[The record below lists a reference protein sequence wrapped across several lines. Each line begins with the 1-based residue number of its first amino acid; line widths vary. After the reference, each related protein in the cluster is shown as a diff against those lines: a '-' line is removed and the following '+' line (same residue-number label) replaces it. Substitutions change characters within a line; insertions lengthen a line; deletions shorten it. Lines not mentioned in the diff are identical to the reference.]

1 MEYLHSISYGFS
13 IAFQPIN
20 LLYCFWGVLVG
31 NLIGVLPGIGPAGTM
46 ALLLPFTA
54 GASPIAGIIM
64 LAGIFYGAMYGGSI
78 TSILVNIPGEA
89 ASVVTCLDGYQM
101 ARQGRAGPALGI
113 SAFGSFI
120 AGTLGVI
127 GLMFLAIPL
136 GKFALSFGPSEY
148 FGIMC
153 LGLILVIYMSKG
165 STIKGLIVAIFG
177 FVISQIGRDAIYSVP
192 RFTFGFR
199 ELDDGMSIVPVVMGL
214 LGVSEVLTNLE
225 QSIDVSIYKTKIK
238 NLLPDLKDWLAS
250 IGPIL
255 RGTVIGFALGVL
267 PGSGPITSSFVSYAV
282 EKKKSKH
289 PERFGNGTIEGVA
302 GPESANNSAIAGG
315 FIPLFSLGIPSNV
328 VMALLLAA
336 FMIHGMQPG
345 PLLLKDQ
352 PEVFWG
358 VVASMYLG
366 NIMLLVINI
375 PLIGM
380 WVRLLKIPYRIL
392 FPIILLLMLIGGYSL
407 NNSTFDIYV
416 MLIFGI
422 LGYLF
427 RKFDFEPT
435 PLILAFCLGTMMENN
450 FRLSLISSRG
460 SFLIFLRPIPAAAFG
475 IGLVLILSELL
486 PRIRKLRTIIPEE

>member
-1 MEYLHSISYGFS
+1 MEYLHSISHGFS

-54 GASPIAGIIM
+54 GASPVAGIIM

-136 GKFALSFGPSEY
+136 GNFALSFGPSEY

-165 STIKGLIVAIFG
+165 SAIKGLIVAVFG

-225 QSIDVSIYKTKIK
+225 QSVDVSIYKTKIK
-238 NLLPDLKDWLAS
+238 NLLPDLKDWLTS

-255 RGTVIGFALGVL
+255 RGTIIGFLLGVL
-267 PGSGPITSSFVSYAV
+267 PGGGPIISSFVSYAV

-289 PERFGNGTIEGVA
+289 PERFGNGAIEGVA
-302 GPESANNSAIAGG
+302 GPEAANNSATAGG

-345 PLLLKDQ
+345 PLLLKDH

-380 WVRLLKIPYRIL
+380 WVRLLKVPYRIL
-392 FPIILLLMLIGGYSL
+392 FPLILLLMLIGGYSL
-407 NNSTFDIYV
+407 NNSIFDIYV

-435 PLILAFCLGTMMENN
+435 PLILAFCLGTIMENN
-450 FRLSLISSRG
+450 FRLSLISSGG

-486 PRIRKLRTIIPEE
+486 PTIRKFKTKIPGK

>member
-1 MEYLHSISYGFS
+1 MI
-13 IAFQPIN
+13 
-20 LLYCFWGVLVG
+20 G

-46 ALLLPFTA
+46 ALLLPFTM
-54 GASPIAGIIM
+54 GGSPIAGVIM

-89 ASVVTCLDGYQM
+89 ATVVTCLDGYQM
-101 ARQGRAGPALGI
+101 ARQGRAGPALGVA
-113 SAFGSFI
+113 AFGSFI
-120 AGTLGVI
+120 AGTMGVI
-127 GLMFLAIPL
+127 GLMFLANPL
-136 GKFALSFGPSEY
+136 ANFALRFGPTEY

-165 STIKGLIVAIFG
+165 STIRGLITALAG
-177 FVISQIGRDAIYSVP
+177 FIISQIGRDAIYSVP

-214 LGVSEVLTNLE
+214 LGISEVLINLE
-225 QSIDVSIYKTKIK
+225 QSMDVSIYKTKIK
-238 NLLPDLKDWLAS
+238 NLLPDLRDWAAS
-250 IGPIL
+250 IGPIF
-255 RGTVIGFALGVL
+255 RGTIIGFLLGVL
-267 PGSGPITSSFVSYAV
+267 PGGGPIISSFTSYAV

-289 PERFGNGTIEGVA
+289 PERFGNGAIEGVA
-302 GPESANNSAIAGG
+302 GPEAANNSAIAGG

-345 PLLLKDQ
+345 PLLLRNH
-352 PEVFWG
+352 PEMFWG
-358 VVASMYLG
+358 TVASMYLG

-380 WVRLLKIPYRIL
+380 WVQLLKIPYRIL
-392 FPIILLLMLIGGYSL
+392 FPLILLLMLIGGYSL
-407 NNSTFDIYV
+407 NNSTFDVYV
-416 MLIFGI
+416 MLIFGM

-435 PLILAFCLGTMMENN
+435 PLILAFCLGAMMENN
-450 FRLSLISSRG
+450 FRLSLIMSGG
-460 SFLIFLRPIPAAAFG
+460 SFSIFLRPIPAAAFG
-475 IGLVLILSELL
+475 IGLVLILSEVL
-486 PRIRKLRTIIPEE
+486 PPIRKFRTKIPEE

>member
-1 MEYLHSISYGFS
+1 MDYVNSISYGFS

-20 LLYCFWGVLVG
+20 LFYCFWGVFIG

-46 ALLLPFTA
+46 ALLLPFTVGGSA
-54 GASPIAGIIM
+54 VSGVIM
-64 LAGIFYGAMYGGSI
+64 LAGIYYGAMYGGSI

-127 GLMFLAIPL
+127 GLMFLANPL
-136 GKFALSFGPSEY
+136 ANFALSFGPSEY

-165 STIKGLIVAIFG
+165 STIKGLIAAIAG
-177 FVISQIGRDAIYSVP
+177 FIISQIGRDAIYAIP

-199 ELDDGMSIVPVVMGL
+199 ELDDGMEIVPVVMGL
-214 LGVSEVLTNLE
+214 LGVSEVLINLE
-225 QSIDVSIYKTKIK
+225 QTGEVSVYKTKIK
-238 NLLPDLKDWLAS
+238 NLLPDLKDWIAS

-255 RGTVIGFALGVL
+255 RGTIIGFLLGVL
-267 PGSGPITSSFVSYAV
+267 PGGGPIISSFVSYAV
-282 EKKKSKH
+282 EKKKSKY
-289 PERFGNGTIEGVA
+289 PERFGTGAIEGVA
-302 GPESANNSAIAGG
+302 GPEAANNSATAGG

-336 FMIHGMQPG
+336 LMIHGMQPG
-345 PLLLKDQ
+345 PLLLTNH
-352 PEVFWG
+352 PEIFWG
-358 VVASMYLG
+358 TVASMYLG

-375 PLIGM
+375 PLIGI
-380 WVRLLKIPYRIL
+380 WVQLLKIPYRIL
-392 FPIILLLMLIGGYSL
+392 FPLILVLMLIGGYSL
-407 NNSTFDIYV
+407 NNSTFDVYV

-435 PLILAFCLGTMMENN
+435 PLILAFCLGAIMENN
-450 FRLSLISSRG
+450 FRLSLRMSEG
-460 SFLIFLRPIPAAAFG
+460 SFAIFLRPIPAIAFG
-475 IGLVLILSELL
+475 IGLALILSELL
-486 PRIRKLRTIIPEE
+486 PTIRKFKIKIPEK

>member
-1 MEYLHSISYGFS
+1 MDYVNSISYGFS

-20 LLYCFWGVLVG
+20 LFYCFWGVFIG

-46 ALLLPFTA
+46 ALLLPFTV
-54 GASPIAGIIM
+54 GASPVAGVIM
-64 LAGIFYGAMYGGSI
+64 LAGIYYGAMYGGSI

-127 GLMFLAIPL
+127 GLMFLANPL
-136 GKFALSFGPSEY
+136 ANFALSFGPSEY

-165 STIKGLIVAIFG
+165 STIKGLITAIGG
-177 FVISQIGRDAIYSVP
+177 FILSQVGRDAIYAMP

-199 ELDDGMSIVPVVMGL
+199 ELDDGMEIVPVVMGL
-214 LGVSEVLTNLE
+214 LGVSEVLINLE
-225 QSIDVSIYKTKIK
+225 QSGDVTVYKTKIK
-238 NLLPDLKDWLAS
+238 NLLPDLKDWIVS

-255 RGTVIGFALGVL
+255 RGTIIGFLLGVL
-267 PGSGPITSSFVSYAV
+267 PGGGPIISSFVSYAV
-282 EKKKSKH
+282 EKKKSKS
-289 PERFGNGTIEGVA
+289 PERFGTGAIEGVA
-302 GPESANNSAIAGG
+302 GPEAANNSATAGG

-336 FMIHGMQPG
+336 LMIHGMQPG
-345 PLLLKDQ
+345 PLLLKDH
-352 PEVFWG
+352 PEIFWG
-358 VVASMYLG
+358 TVASMYLG

-375 PLIGM
+375 PLIGI
-380 WVRLLKIPYRIL
+380 WVQLLKIPYRIL
-392 FPIILLLMLIGGYSL
+392 FPLILVLMLIGGYSL
-407 NNSTFDIYV
+407 NNSTFDVYL

-435 PLILAFCLGTMMENN
+435 PLILAFCLGGIMENN
-450 FRLSLISSRG
+450 FRLSLRMSEG
-460 SFLIFLRPIPAAAFG
+460 SFAIFLRPIPAIAFG
-475 IGLVLILSELL
+475 IGLALILSELL
-486 PRIRKLRTIIPEE
+486 PTIRKFKTKIPEE

>member
-1 MEYLHSISYGFS
+1 
-13 IAFQPIN
+13 
-20 LLYCFWGVLVG
+20 
-31 NLIGVLPGIGPAGTM
+31 
-46 ALLLPFTA
+46 
-54 GASPIAGIIM
+54 
-64 LAGIFYGAMYGGSI
+64 
-78 TSILVNIPGEA
+78 
-89 ASVVTCLDGYQM
+89 
-101 ARQGRAGPALGI
+101 
-113 SAFGSFI
+113 
-120 AGTLGVI
+120 
-127 GLMFLAIPL
+127 
-136 GKFALSFGPSEY
+136 
-148 FGIMC
+148 
-153 LGLILVIYMSKG
+153 MSKG

-192 RFTFGFR
+192 RFTFGLR

-450 FRLSLISSRG
+450 FRLSLISSGG

>member
-1 MEYLHSISYGFS
+1 
-13 IAFQPIN
+13 
-20 LLYCFWGVLVG
+20 
-31 NLIGVLPGIGPAGTM
+31 
-46 ALLLPFTA
+46 
-54 GASPIAGIIM
+54 
-64 LAGIFYGAMYGGSI
+64 
-78 TSILVNIPGEA
+78 
-89 ASVVTCLDGYQM
+89 
-101 ARQGRAGPALGI
+101 
-113 SAFGSFI
+113 
-120 AGTLGVI
+120 
-127 GLMFLAIPL
+127 
-136 GKFALSFGPSEY
+136 
-148 FGIMC
+148 
-153 LGLILVIYMSKG
+153 MSKG
-165 STIKGLIVAIFG
+165 STIKGLIVAVFG

-192 RFTFGFR
+192 RFTFRFR
-199 ELDDGMSIVPVVMGL
+199 ELDEGMSIVPVVMGL
-214 LGVSEVLTNLE
+214 LGVSEVLINLE

-238 NLLPDLKDWLAS
+238 NLLPDLKDWIAS

-255 RGTVIGFALGVL
+255 RGTIIGFSLGVL
-267 PGSGPITSSFVSYAV
+267 PGGGPIISSFVSYAI

-289 PERFGNGTIEGVA
+289 PERFGNGAIEGVA
-302 GPESANNSAIAGG
+302 GPEAANNSATAGG

-345 PLLLKDQ
+345 PLLLKDN

-366 NIMLLVINI
+366 NIMLLVINV

-380 WVRLLKIPYRIL
+380 WVRLLKVPYRIL
-392 FPIILLLMLIGGYSL
+392 FPLILLLMLIGGYSL

-435 PLILAFCLGTMMENN
+435 PLILAFCLGAIMENN
-450 FRLSLISSRG
+450 FRLSLISSMG

-486 PRIRKLRTIIPEE
+486 PRIRKFRRKIPVEV